1 MSGHRGGS
9 RLRQASTKNF
19 NPRLIFS
26 QIVSLQ
32 CFHYLFLGFF
42 FQINHV
48 LYGQSVTVDRMFTD
62 EYLKVWHGGWQDALA
77 VFLSYAVVGSFL
89 MAIIV
94 EKSKKCLDFSL
105 TLFVVHLL
113 IVCVYGGFPSTW
125 DWWIVHTSSV
135 ITMVL
140 CGEYLCARRE
150 MEDIPLLQL

>member
-1 MSGHRGGS
+1 MTAINH
-9 RLRQASTKNF
+9 TKTKQPTNQRIDKF
-19 NPRLIFS
+19 RIRRTQYNR
-26 QIVSLQ
+26 
-32 CFHYLFLGFF
+32 
-42 FQINHV
+42 QINK
-48 LYGQSVTVDRMFTD
+48 YNTCATSNA
-62 EYLKVWHGGWQDALA
+62 Y
-77 VFLSYAVVGSFL
+77 SSFL